1 MKKYIKPELNT
12 TLFETEDVI
21 TASGDL
27 PVTSA
32 DTPSTYD
39 GAVKLGT
46 ISANAFGE

>member
-21 TASGDL
+21 TASGDI
-27 PVTSA
+27 PVA
-32 DTPSTYD
+32 DTPSTFE

-46 ISANAFGE
+46 ISAADAFGE